1 VDVQSQRF
9 VNYFT
14 IPTTSV
20 KYELVGKA
28 SVTAGNYQIVV
39 QNNHGSQGQL
49 TKELIVTEVGLLGV
63 TNQVLGFTLFSY
75 GNALSI

>member
-1 VDVQSQRF
+1 
-9 VNYFT
+9 
-14 IPTTSV
+14 
-20 KYELVGKA
+20 
-28 SVTAGNYQIVV
+28 VTAGNYQIVV